1 MKRSHFK
8 LGSQLWDAGNENNP
22 ATFEWNL
29 CYEFNGRLVSFIPL
43 GISSA
48 GTPILKA
55 AGELAQLLNDDQPE
69 AK

>member
-1 MKRSHFK
+1 MKRSQLK
-8 LGSQLWDAGNENNP
+8 LGSQLWDGGNEHSP
-22 ATFEWNL
+22 AVFEWNL
-29 CYEFNGRLVSFIPL
+29 CYEFNGRLISNIPL

-55 AGELAQLLNDDQPE
+55 AAEVVRLFNEAEPE